1 MSSRQIDGAVA
12 YGGSFREGLK
22 PDPLLTVSE
31 WADRERILPPVS
43 SAEPGQWRTS
53 RTPYLREIMDCL
65 SPSSPVQRVTFMK
78 GSQIGATES
87 GNNWIG
93 YVIAMAPGPMLAVQP
108 NLDMAKRFSKQRVQ
122 PTIRNTPALQ
132 GKVKDARVRDSGNTI
147 LVKQFPGGILVIT
160 GAESATSLR
169 SMPARYL
176 FMDEIDPY
184 PDDCGG
190 EGDPCGLA
198 EARTST
204 FSSRKKIFETSTP
217 TEAGRSRIERR
228 YELSDKRRYFVPCP
242 FCKGEQWL
250 KWGQIVFEKDE
261 KYRLTSPVRY
271 KCEHCGEPIDERYK
285 TWMLESGR
293 WIAEAPGRGKPAG
306 FFLSSLYSPLGW
318 LSWDAIAQEFLDARK
333 TRDVSALK
341 VWTNTKLAEVWEE
354 EGLVIDDGTLLSR
367 REKYPASIPAGGL
380 VLTIGVDIQADRIE
394 ASVDAWGKHEESWL
408 IEYAIFRGS
417 PETDLKVWEDLRILL
432 DRSWDQ
438 ELGLSLRIAAG
449 CVDSGHATSQVYK
462 FVRSLEHRRVYA
474 VKGQGGKGLPVIRI
488 SEKRNK
494 AGIKLGLVGVDTCKS
509 LIYSRVMLPDFG
521 PGYMHF
527 PMSVGE
533 DYFSGLTAEKRVIR
547 KVRGKE
553 IEEWVKVRA
562 RNEPLDC
569 FVYSHAALDLL
580 KIRDWDR
587 LASNIERQVE
597 KEKPGKEEEG
607 PKTQGTEMP
616 VPMRVPRKGWSAT
629 KW

>member
-1 MSSRQIDGAVA
+1 MSSRQSDGAAV
-12 YGGSFREGLK
+12 YGEAFREGLK

-31 WADRERILPPVS
+31 WADKERILPPVS

-122 PTIRNTPALQ
+122 PTIRNTPALH

-198 EARTST
+198 EARTAT

-250 KWGQIVFEKDE
+250 KWGQIVFDKDE
-261 KYRLTSPVRY
+261 KYRLTGPVRY
-271 KCEHCGEPIDERYK
+271 KCEHCDELIDERYK

-293 WIAEAPGRGKPAG
+293 WIAEAPGPGKPAG

-333 TRDVSALK
+333 TRDVAALK

-367 REKYPASIPAGGL
+367 REKYPAAIPAGGL
-380 VLTIGVDIQADRIE
+380 VLTIGVDLQADRIE

-408 IEYAIFRGS
+408 IEYAIFRGN

-432 DRSWDQ
+432 DRSWDH
-438 ELGLSLRIAAG
+438 ELGASLRIAAG

-462 FVRSLEHRRVYA
+462 FVRTMEHRRVYA
-474 VKGQGGKGLPVIRI
+474 IKGQGGKGLPIIRI

-494 AGIKLGLVGVDTCKS
+494 ARIKLGLVGVDTCKS

-527 PMSVGE
+527 PTSVGE

-569 FVYSHAALDLL
+569 RVYSHAALDLL

-587 LASNIERQVE
+587 LALNIKRQAE
-597 KEKPGKEEEG
+597 LRKEEKPPEDAAPQNNPTPPRGG
-607 PKTQGTEMP
+607 M
-616 VPMRVPRKGWSAT
+616 PRKGWSAT
-629 KW
+629 RW

>member
-1 MSSRQIDGAVA
+1 MSSRPTDGASA
-12 YGGSFREGLK
+12 YSEAFKEGIK

-31 WADRERILPPVS
+31 WADKERILPPVS

-65 SPSSPVQRVTFMK
+65 SPSSPVQRVTLMK

-122 PTIRNTPALQ
+122 PTIRNTPVLQ

-147 LVKQFPGGILVIT
+147 LVKQFPGGILIIT

-184 PDDCGG
+184 PDDCSG

-198 EARTST
+198 EARTAT

-217 TEAGRSRIERR
+217 TEAGRSRIEKR
-228 YELSDKRRYFVPCP
+228 YELSDKRRYYVPCP
-242 FCKGEQWL
+242 FCKAEQWF

-261 KYRLTSPVRY
+261 KYRLTAPVRY
-271 KCEHCGEPIDERYK
+271 RCESCNELIDERYK

-293 WIAEAPGRGKPAG
+293 WIAEDPGPGKPAG

-333 TRDVSALK
+333 TRDVAALK

-354 EGLVIDDGTLLSR
+354 EGLVIDDGTLASR
-367 REKYPASIPAGGL
+367 REKYPARVPAGGL
-380 VLTIGVDIQADRIE
+380 VLTVGVDVQGDRVE
-394 ASVDAWGKHEESWL
+394 AKVKAWGRDGESWL
-408 IEYAIFRGS
+408 IEYAILRGN
-417 PETDLKVWEDLRILL
+417 PETDLQVWFDLGQLLERTFEHESGVRLRIL
-432 DRSWDQ
+432 
-438 ELGLSLRIAAG
+438 AA
-449 CVDSGHATSQVYK
+449 CVDSGHATGQVYR
-462 FVRSLEHRRVYA
+462 FVRQREQARVFA
-474 VKGQGGKGLPVIRI
+474 IKGQGGKGVPVLRI
-488 SEKRNK
+488 SEHRNK
-494 AGIKLGLVGVDTCKS
+494 AGVKLGLVGTDTCKS
-509 LIYSRVMLPDFG
+509 TIYSRLVISDFG

-527 PMSVGE
+527 PVSVGTE
-533 DYFSGLTAEKRVIR
+533 YFEGLTAEKKITK
-547 KVRGKE
+547 KVRGVSR
-553 IEEWVKVRA
+553 EEWVKIRA

-569 FVYSHAALDLL
+569 EIYAYAALELL
-580 KIRDWDR
+580 NIQNWDALEKLIQAEVAERTKGIPAPRRDKGLR
-587 LASNIERQVE
+587 MIS
-597 KEKPGKEEEG
+597 PGID
-607 PKTQGTEMP
+607 GT
-616 VPMRVPRKGWSAT
+616 K
-629 KW
+629 KD